1 MLLDKPI
8 PISYTLKKIWREL
21 LVVTVVSNVI
31 VFIDKNYNVN
41 NYALPLTIAA
51 IIGTA
56 ISLILAFRTAQAYD
70 RWWEARKIWGA
81 IVNDSRTYVRQILYF
96 NIAADDGASNQKQK
110 SSILRQIAWC
120 YSLVEKLRTNGKFSH
135 LSRYL
140 SEEEFEEVKDQD
152 NIPNALLAIH
162 QKDLKNALD
171 AGLISEYQ
179 QINIDNTIQR
189 LTDHMGKCERIKGTV
204 FPSMYRKYTRFLIYI
219 FLIFLSLGMVD
230 YLGYVESP
238 VIITVAMAFF
248 LLERTGIILQD
259 PFENRPSDIDI
270 LNISRN
276 IERVCLQMMGEK
288 EVPDKIQPEKYYIM

>member
-1 MLLDKPI
+1 MI
-8 PISYTLKKIWREL
+8 TVISNI
-21 LVVTVVSNVI
+21 I
-31 VFIDKNYNVN
+31 VFIDRNYNVN
-41 NYALPLTIAA
+41 DYSLPLSIAA

-81 IVNDSRTYVRQILYF
+81 IVNDSRTFARQILYF
-96 NIAADDGASNQKQK
+96 NITPGNSAMQKKKK
-110 SSILRQIAWC
+110 SIRRQIAWC
-120 YSLVEKLRTNGKFSH
+120 YSLVARLRTNGKFSD
-135 LSRYL
+135 LSKYI
-140 SEEEFEEVKDQD
+140 SEEELEEVKDQD

-162 QKDLKNALD
+162 QKELKNALD
-171 AGLISEYQ
+171 AGLINEYQ

-189 LTDHMGKCERIKGTV
+189 LTDHMGQCERIKGTV
-204 FPSMYRKYTRFLIYI
+204 FPSMYGKYTRFLIYI

-230 YLGYVESP
+230 SLGYVESP

-248 LLERTGIILQD
+248 LIERTGIILQD

-276 IERVCLQMMGEK
+276 IERVCLQMMGDT
-288 EVPDKIQPEKYYIM
+288 EVPDKIKPEKYYIM

>member
-1 MLLDKPI
+1 
-8 PISYTLKKIWREL
+8 
-21 LVVTVVSNVI
+21 VVTVLSNVI
-31 VFIDKNYNVN
+31 VFLDKNYNTN

-70 RWWEARKIWGA
+70 RWWEARNIWGA
-81 IVNDSRTYVRQILYF
+81 IVNDSRTYARQILYL
-96 NIAADDGASNQKQK
+96 NTVSDDGESNQAQR

-120 YSLVEKLRTNGKFSH
+120 YSLVDRLRTNGKFSK
-135 LSRYL
+135 LNKYI
-140 SEEEFEEVKDQD
+140 SEEEFNDVKDQD
-152 NIPNALLAIH
+152 NIPNALLVIH
-162 QKDLKNALD
+162 QKELRRAFNT
-171 AGLISEYQ
+171 GLINEYQ

-276 IERVCLQMMGEK
+276 IERVCLQMMGET